1 MPAEFLYNLTKNLT
15 AHLQHNLCAVLP
27 KRKKA
32 VSCLKRIQ
40 PGTSGSPL
48 HMDRT
53 ARNYY
58 EQHLLSGGAVC
69 SKADHGAEIRVTAFL
84 YTIIEQIVNLF
95 NAIIEQKNDIIAQ
108 KELLPRDGSSS
119 QRGISK

>member
-1 MPAEFLYNLTKNLT
+1 M
-15 AHLQHNLCAVLP
+15 
-27 KRKKA
+27 
-32 VSCLKRIQ
+32 
-40 PGTSGSPL
+40 
-48 HMDRT
+48 
-53 ARNYY
+53 
-58 EQHLLSGGAVC
+58 C

-119 QRGISK
+119 QRGITKPMKDQFPKRDLPPQLIGIHLREPETLILTAESTASQYQ

>member
-1 MPAEFLYNLTKNLT
+1 
-15 AHLQHNLCAVLP
+15 
-27 KRKKA
+27 
-32 VSCLKRIQ
+32 
-40 PGTSGSPL
+40 
-48 HMDRT
+48 MDRT

-69 SKADHGAEIRVTAFL
+69 RKADHGAEIRVTAFL